1 MLVLIAALALAPE
14 LVPTAPSDTLSTP
27 PPAVSSLSSDP
38 AVPPGDLSVA
48 PPLPSGPLLAVARGP
63 RGETFLVRDRASA
76 AGLTA
81 DFWTYEAFTPP
92 IAIKPGLSV
101 VQGLA
106 HHQVDC
112 AAKTDR
118 TVASA
123 GYGED
128 GTALIALAASPA
140 ALLAPGSAYDLIA
153 GKLCARVSLPVGD
166 VSGHSAAL
174 AAARALAGA

>member
-1 MLVLIAALALAPE
+1 MLALILTLAVGSE
-14 LVPTAPSDTLSTP
+14 AVPTAPSDAP
-27 PPAVSSLSSDP
+27 PPPLPVVNSLSSDP
-38 AVPPGDLSVA
+38 AVPPGDLSAA
-48 PPLPSGPLLAVARGP
+48 PPLPNGPLLAVARGP
-63 RGETFLVRDRASA
+63 RGETFLVRDRAA
-76 AGLTA
+76 ASGLTA

-92 IAIKPGLSV
+92 VEIRPGVTV

-123 GYGED
+123 GYTED
-128 GTALIALAASPA
+128 GTAIIALAASPVAPLA
-140 ALLAPGSAYDLIA
+140 AGSAYDLIA
-153 GKLCARVSLPVGD
+153 GKLCGRAVIPAGD
-166 VSGHSAAL
+166 VQGHTAAL